1 MFAAALQNPV
11 DPIIERVS
19 SECDSLFQHIRN
31 GNLPSASFSTQPDAA
46 PQHLGNLDDL
56 DVAEALKRADQIF
69 SSQRSAIIPTPAVIS
84 IVDIAQSL
92 HYSVFFCK
100 KPITRPGSSPTLGIL
115 LLIYLCCHMP
125 SLERP

>member
-19 SECDSLFQHIRN
+19 SECDSLLQHIRN
-31 GNLPSASFSTQPDAA
+31 GNLPSASFLTQPDAA

-56 DVAEALKRADQIF
+56 DAAEALKRADQIF
-69 SSQRSAIIPTPAVIS
+69 SSQRSVVISTPAIIG
-84 IVDIAQSL
+84 IVDMAQSFR
-92 HYSVFFCK
+92 YSVFVCE
-100 KPITRPGSSPTLGIL
+100 KPIARPGSSPTLGIL
-115 LLIYLCCHMP
+115 LLICLCCDMP